1 MVAVQDR
8 RLSKGLQKW
17 PFWSAIIGAPRLRRD
32 FLEEKIRLH
41 KEEEAWWAGPQKFSE
56 ELGNLH
62 PFTAQEMVRCFGWWL
77 TADTRQFWAMAMML
91 IVTLRPKRGILL
103 PLHAL
108 WPQQAIAQGK
118 VMEKTF
124 RYAPII
130 CEDDRS
136 TCLTGKSVY
145 TLEIDGNCPS
155 PCWIYGKKLHKLI
168 NKGAHLP
175 FEARNDYAKWVQ

>member
-1 MVAVQDR
+1 MYNGGRAR
-8 RLSKGLQKW
+8 SAPFKRPSEKW

-91 IVTLRPKRGILL
+91 IVTLRRKGHPP

-136 TCLTGKSVY
+136 TCLTGESVY

-175 FEARNDYAKWVQ
+175 FEARNDYAK